1 MGDSK
6 SLENTPSAIDD
17 QGIKQNYTTDENDRM
32 KEESCQLSL
41 SLYLVK
47 PDNVNDHRAAVI
59 DLQAEKAARPAD
71 PCASYCYHA
80 RDSSNGLLTLR
91 QLQQRKCQPDHWTY
105 DAP

>member
-17 QGIKQNYTTDENDRM
+17 QGIKQNYATDENDRM

-47 PDNVNDHRAAVI
+47 PDNVSDHRART
-59 DLQAEKAARPAD
+59 K
-71 PCASYCYHA
+71 S
-80 RDSSNGLLTLR
+80 
-91 QLQQRKCQPDHWTY
+91 
-105 DAP
+105 